1 MQGPSWISDEN
12 SWPTWTPQIKQETL
26 LLTTTDDSEKTKP
39 CALNGISKIIDLSRF
54 SLLKKLL
61 RVTCYVF
68 KFVNICKSKRP
79 YNLRKYARHGKDI
92 TKDEIDRATR
102 TWITDIQ
109 NEKFS
114 NEKQQLANPSHDKNL
129 PLIIKTLSLWKV
141 KVEKEIESMTDNEHE
156 LEKNPEL
163 PLSKEECVYTKC
175 YCEENV
181 WKVCEYVKNHHPALL
196 DNCYC
201 VFISN
206 KDKVIPLW
214 QQKSSQRED
223 TLVIWD
229 YHVIFIYKQSEK
241 ESFVYDLDTSLPFP
255 CDFKTYFIE
264 GIRSNQTL
272 QPQYHRQES
281 HVKRG
286 RNYLHPHQH
295 INVLKPKNV
304 TII

>member
-1 MQGPSWISDEN
+1 
-12 SWPTWTPQIKQETL
+12 
-26 LLTTTDDSEKTKP
+26 
-39 CALNGISKIIDLSRF
+39 
-54 SLLKKLL
+54 
-61 RVTCYVF
+61 
-68 KFVNICKSKRP
+68 
-79 YNLRKYARHGKDI
+79 
-92 TKDEIDRATR
+92 
-102 TWITDIQ
+102 
-109 NEKFS
+109 
-114 NEKQQLANPSHDKNL
+114 
-129 PLIIKTLSLWKV
+129 
-141 KVEKEIESMTDNEHE
+141 MTDNKHE

-181 WKVCEYVKNHHPALL
+181 WKVCEYVKNHHPAVL

-255 CDFKTYFIE
+255 CDFKTYFLE

-272 QPQYHRQES
+272 QPQYHRSFRVISAPMFLQTFASDRS
-281 HVKRG
+281 HMLNEEG
-286 RNYLHPHQH
+286 NYLHPPPTYQC
-295 INVLKPKNV
+295 IKTKECDNNISDFISMDPDVGVGMVKPLNDFV
-304 TII
+304 SFFHHS